1 MGKVSPEAP
10 MGGGAVRRVFLALW
24 SVLLVAGLCF
34 VGSVPAQAAALPQS
48 CTYGPCGPTGVM
60 VVVSVTQQPNGVT
73 EIDISISA
81 FGHDETVD
89 IYVHSVSYSVGSTV
103 TNSSGQA
110 SLTITLPAG
119 LAPGTHTLTAVGTRT
134 GTTASTTFTLSRTT
148 AGLQPCT
155 AGVSSASGGVVL
167 AACLNQVPAA
177 SPPAAAGTPQAAGT
191 PKAAPAPQSSL
202 PFTGTD
208 ARLTA
213 GVAAVLVAAG
223 GMLVLA
229 SRKRQRGSWRRSSP

>member
-1 MGKVSPEAP
+1 M
-10 MGGGAVRRVFLALW
+10 RRVFLGLW
-24 SVLLVAGLCF
+24 SVLLVAGLCL
-34 VGSVPAQAAALPQS
+34 VGSVPASAAALPQS

-73 EIDISISA
+73 QIDVSISA

-89 IYVHSVSYSVGSTV
+89 FYVHSVSYSVGSTV

-110 SLTITLPAG
+110 SLAITLPAG
-119 LAPGTHTLTAVGTRT
+119 LAAGTHTLTAVGTRT
-134 GTTASTTFTLSRTT
+134 GTTATTTFTLARAT

-155 AGVSSASGGVVL
+155 AGLSSAAGDVVL

-177 SPPAAAGTPQAAGT
+177 APPAAAGAPQAAH
-191 PKAAPAPQSSL
+191 APQSSL

-213 GVAAVLVAAG
+213 GVAAVLVASG
-223 GMLVLA
+223 GVLVLA
-229 SRKRQRGSWRRSSP
+229 SRKRRRGAWRSTRY